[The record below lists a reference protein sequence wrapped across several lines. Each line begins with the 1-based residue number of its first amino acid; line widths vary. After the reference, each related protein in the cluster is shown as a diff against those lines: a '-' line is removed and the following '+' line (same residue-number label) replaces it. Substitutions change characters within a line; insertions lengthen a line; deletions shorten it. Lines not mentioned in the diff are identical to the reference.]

1 MEERARELSKY
12 RFETSL
18 EALLDFYTASKEE
31 AERQIVRAKEFIDVI
46 KIYLE
51 SEKVLQ
57 K

>member
-18 EALLDFYTASKEE
+18 EVLLDFFIASKEE
-31 AERQIVRAKEFIDVI
+31 AERQILRAKEFIDVI

-51 SEKVLQ
+51 NEEVL
-57 K
+57 